1 MKINLT
7 VKDDAT
13 PALQRLAGRLD
24 GRGMRVVHSLM
35 GKRLE
40 VNLREHFRQKDGQP
54 GKRGAGWPKQ
64 HFWARIRRATA
75 MIAATSSK
83 AVVSVADPAMA
94 ARIHG
99 AVIRPKDAKA
109 IAIPLDPEY
118 AGVRPK
124 AVWDRDRLFV
134 WKNKEGKPFIAKT
147 SASGKLNVVYRLA
160 IQVIHP
166 KDPTALPDEA
176 TMRSGMVQDALRW
189 ILKGGQA

>member
-1 MKINLT
+1 
-7 VKDDAT
+7 
-13 PALQRLAGRLD
+13 
-24 GRGMRVVHSLM
+24 
-35 GKRLE
+35 
-40 VNLREHFRQKDGQP
+40 
-54 GKRGAGWPKQ
+54 
-64 HFWARIRRATA
+64 

-147 SASGKLNVVYRLA
+147 SGDGELNVVYRLA
-160 IQVIHP
+160 SQVIHHP
-166 KDPTALPDEA
+166 HHSLVNPLDWKSDSSVKSLET
-176 TMRSGMVQDALRW
+176 R
-189 ILKGGQA
+189 